1 MWGRRLCVCLRE
13 NVVTKCRSCLR
24 LLFCSSGVRDER
36 PRLVYEGDPSG
47 QASSYSLGV
56 HRLGNRQFVVSVP
69 EVLDE
74 GVPSHDHAGAVL
86 LAPRISCRRAFSRP

>member
-47 QASSYSLGV
+47 QASSYSLV

-69 EVLDE
+69 EVL
-74 GVPSHDHAGAVL
+74 G
-86 LAPRISCRRAFSRP
+86 RRRAQP